1 MRSKETT
8 VAEEFAQLG
17 ELLKADGRLQIDE
30 AKLELSEQI
39 LELMEDKGIT
49 EAELARR
56 LGKSRAY
63 VNKVLQGTTNF
74 TIKSLVKIGLA
85 LESEVKLEFV
95 QSKKDVLEAEIIYRK
110 VEKPIEKPKVISKS
124 EMFNTA
130 NNYSISAF
138 NVNKTVHI

>member
-1 MRSKETT
+1 MKKQDLT
-8 VAEEFAQLG
+8 VAERFAAMT
-17 ELLKADGRLQIDE
+17 ERLKADGSFQIEE
-30 AKLELSEQI
+30 AKVEIAEQI
-39 LELMEDKGIT
+39 YILMEDKGIT

-95 QSKKDVLEAEIIYRK
+95 QPKKEIEEIYKVPTLEITNAK
-110 VEKPIEKPKVISKS
+110 LQNSD
-124 EMFNTA
+124 
-130 NNYSISAF
+130 
-138 NVNKTVHI
+138 